1 MLIPYGGCCHIFLI
15 DFLSGPKCAPWII
28 IISTQHITN
37 LGVICC
43 ERLVGAHRESSSC
56 CTRASSCHKIFVF
69 VCARGCC
76 RVVAQEGVLVT
87 RSSFL
92 CLREAVVVR
101 RESSYCARGV
111 SVRWAQRELS
121 SQDQA
126 KSGPIPIRGRLELIF
141 VQVVDRTH
149 VRESVCVFLWPR
161 DDDK

>member
-92 CLREAVVVR
+92 CLREAVVAR

-111 SVRWAQRELS
+111 SVRAERVIV
-121 SQDQA
+121 A
-126 KSGPIPIRGRLELIF
+126 RAGPIRSNTHRGQIGAQLRASG
-141 VQVVDRTH
+141 RSNT
-149 VRESVCVFLWPR
+149 RS
-161 DDDK
+161 